1 MNAEL
6 ASLQTMLTQRE
17 EVFEAMQ
24 QRLNDAVE
32 SESQKR
38 NKEISDARGEM
49 SEMQGLLEKMAKD
62 LQAKAAVESELRET
76 RNKIRE
82 RELRV
87 DDKEHLERE
96 TESLKAELARNS
108 DTLDQA
114 VATVAVLA
122 NRLAETSSLAGLPP
136 PKELVTG
143 ITKSLLDNLTGNSAK
158 EIEASVEAT
167 AAKLVTDSASVADRI
182 DAMLASRER
191 DLEAAR
197 AKLEDRVAELS
208 RSEGALQLHLDSVLT
223 ARERKAIASGGAL
236 PSCQYVYVQN
246 NAFNAEGKAAL
257 KAAADVH
264 GIKVHFGWPPPTP
277 R

>member
-82 RELRV
+82 MELLV

-96 TESLKAELARNS
+96 TESLKAELAKNS
-108 DTLDQA
+108 DALDQA
-114 VATVAVLA
+114 VARLTVVF
-122 NRLAETSSLAGLPP
+122 E
-136 PKELVTG
+136 
-143 ITKSLLDNLTGNSAK
+143 NLS
-158 EIEASVEAT
+158 
-167 AAKLVTDSASVADRI
+167 
-182 DAMLASRER
+182 
-191 DLEAAR
+191 
-197 AKLEDRVAELS
+197 
-208 RSEGALQLHLDSVLT
+208 
-223 ARERKAIASGGAL
+223 
-236 PSCQYVYVQN
+236 
-246 NAFNAEGKAAL
+246 
-257 KAAADVH
+257 
-264 GIKVHFGWPPPTP
+264 
-277 R
+277 